1 MSGLHLDI
9 DLDKI
14 GQNARHLVDR
24 AACLGIS
31 ITAVTKA
38 LLGEPQL
45 ARTLSNSGVM
55 ALGDSRIEN
64 IERMR
69 HAHIT
74 TPMVLI
80 RSPMPSQIDRVVR
93 SNTISVNSDLEVL
106 TALGVAARVCGR
118 VHDVIIMVELGDLR
132 EGVMANELHA
142 TARHI
147 LRQPSLRLHGIGT
160 NLACRSGVEPTD
172 DNMRELSHLVD
183 TVETTF
189 NIQVECVSGGNSANL
204 GWMTD
209 TTALGRVNNL
219 RLGESILLGRNP
231 LNRRPI
237 AGLHTDAITLV
248 GEVIES
254 RRKPTRPWGRTGQN
268 AFGDT
273 LNGAPQA
280 GSGLDGEIWQTIVAA
295 GRQDTDP
302 EDLVGPPGTN
312 VLGASSDH
320 LILETSTRI
329 KPGAGI
335 RLEPGYSA
343 LLRSMTSP
351 YVTKNFRRDQDSSRT
366 VAVTSNH
373 RSRSPTALPSARSPR
388 LKLVPLPSALGHQH
402 ASGGTRRDTTG
413 AHLGDL
419 KPPPS

>member
-9 DLDKI
+9 DLVKI

-24 AACLGIS
+24 AAGLGVS

-45 ARTLSNSGVM
+45 ARTLGNAGVV

-69 HAHIT
+69 HAHVA

-93 SNTISVNSDLEVL
+93 SNTTSLNSDLDVL

-118 VHDVIIMVELGDLR
+118 IHDVIIMVELGDLR
-132 EGVMANELHA
+132 EGVMANDLHA
-142 TARHI
+142 TIRHI
-147 LRQPSLRLHGIGT
+147 LQQPSLRLHGIGT

-172 DNMRELSHLVD
+172 ANMGELSHLVE

-189 NIQVECVSGGNSANL
+189 SIQIECVSGGNSANL
-204 GWMTD
+204 DWMTN
-209 TTALGRVNNL
+209 TPALGRVNNL
-219 RLGESILLGRNP
+219 RLGESILLGRDP

-237 AGLHTDAITLV
+237 VGLHTDAITLV

-254 RRKPTRPWGRTGQN
+254 QRKPTRPWGRTSQN
-268 AFGDT
+268 AFGETLDT
-273 LNGAPQA
+273 EHPGADSA
-280 GSGLDGEIWQTIVAA
+280 HGGEIWQTIVAA

-302 EDLVGPPGTN
+302 DDLLSASGVAM
-312 VLGASSDH
+312 LGASSDH
-320 LILETSTRI
+320 LILETSTRTN
-329 KPGAGI
+329 PGTGI
-335 RLEPGYSA
+335 RFEPGYSA

-351 YVTKNFRRDQDSSRT
+351 YVAKRFRDDHDAHRNI
-366 VAVTSNH
+366 AVTTHH
-373 RSRSPTALPSARSPR
+373 RSETPTSPPSARAPR
-388 LKLVPLPSALGHQH
+388 LKLVPRPPA
-402 ASGGTRRDTTG
+402 TG
-413 AHLGDL
+413 LRQ
-419 KPPPS
+419 